1 MRHAPPQPPGPAP
14 QGEPP
19 PGPARA
25 YGSAMEFNEVA
36 LPAYTIRAARLA
48 EFVAQIL
55 DMPLALIHLPGFGDT
70 TIYPLAEKQDIDT
83 APYARAWIAPET
95 AGVSTLVDPAEP
107 DGASIGIAVSIPVTL
122 FGRDVW
128 IAAIDPMRRAAT
140 QRDTALA
147 ALLHEIGSD
156 YGQRVRA
163 AMLWTSR
170 LTEEVALHE
179 KVQALTGVGTIAC
192 HGDTGALTVSDRVLT
207 IMRLRDIDSVETL
220 TGCFAPHD
228 RAAVREMLTGG
239 TGRAPRSG
247 EFDIDNPDGT
257 MTSVRIRR
265 MVLDSR
271 TEDDA
276 DPAWIATVEDISDHR
291 TALRA
296 AEHTATRDPLT
307 EILNANA
314 FDAAVATATARAQ
327 KSGTMA
333 GLLLVSLDNMRE
345 VEDRYGRASGD
356 SLLRF
361 AARALTTNVRTND
374 VVLRLN
380 GEEFAIVMDHVT
392 EEDGLMRRA
401 RIIKDA
407 LESDVTIGEEASALS
422 ASIGVA
428 IYPDDTVGGLGLYDA
443 AAFALSEATR
453 SGVSS
458 IHRYNPLIREKRA
471 KERKVIEDVRAAL
484 KDDEFTPFFQPQVD
498 LESGLVV
505 GFEALCRWLHPQRGV
520 LTPGAFM
527 PAFNA
532 VGVGAELS
540 DVTLTGAFRAASR
553 FESMSLD
560 FGHIAVNLNA
570 LQLHRSNFLEMVAG
584 LQDRYKVPASR
595 IVFEVLENVL
605 IREKHI
611 VQDNLNALCDAG
623 FTISLDDFGTG
634 FASLKHIREPFIREI
649 KIDRSFVTNAGS
661 SPSDQQIVTAIVQM
675 ARKLGLSMVAEGIE
689 DEETLRKLRAIG
701 CTVGQGFVFAPAL
714 PFDEAAEFLGRQRRI
729 FALLQ
734 HSGL

>member
-1 MRHAPPQPPGPAP
+1 MTHAQPPREGPP
-14 QGEPP
+14 RDPP
-19 PGPARA
+19 RA
-25 YGSAMEFNEVA
+25 NGSASRFNEVA

-48 EFVAQIL
+48 EFAAQIL

-70 TIYPLAEKQDIDT
+70 TIYPLAEEQDFDT
-83 APYARAWIAPET
+83 APYVRAWQAPEI
-95 AGVSTLVDPAEP
+95 AGVTTLIDPALP
-107 DGASIGIAVSIPVTL
+107 ASTPIGIAVSIPVTL

-128 IAAIDPMRRAAT
+128 IAAIDPGRKTASE
-140 QRDTALA
+140 RDTALA
-147 ALLHEIGSD
+147 ALLHEIGGD

-163 AMLWTSR
+163 AMMWTNR

-179 KVQALTGVGTIAC
+179 KVQALAGVGTIAC
-192 HGDTGALTVSDRVLT
+192 HGDSGTLTVSERVLR
-207 IMRLRDIDSVETL
+207 IMRLRDIDSVENL
-220 TGCFAPHD
+220 SACFAPHD
-228 RAAVREMLTGG
+228 RAAVRDLLSG
-239 TGRAPRSG
+239 THGNGPRSG
-247 EFDIDNPDGT
+247 EYDIDNPDGT

-265 MVLDSR
+265 MMLDP
-271 TEDDA
+271 EAEVEAA

-296 AEHTATRDPLT
+296 AEHTARHDPLT

-314 FDAAVATATARAQ
+314 FGDAVSSATTRAQ
-327 KSGTMA
+327 KSETMA
-333 GLLLVSLDNMRE
+333 GLLLISLDTMRNTE
-345 VEDRYGRASGD
+345 QHFARANGD
-356 SLLRF
+356 AVLRF
-361 AARALTTNVRTND
+361 AARALTANVRTND
-374 VVLRLN
+374 VVLRLS

-392 EEDGLMRRA
+392 DEDGLMRRA

-407 LESDVTIGEEASALS
+407 LESNVSIGDEASTLS

-428 IYPDDTVGGLGLYDA
+428 IYPDDTTTGLDLYDA
-443 AAFALSEATR
+443 ASFALSEATR

-458 IHRYNPLIREKRA
+458 VHRYNPLIRDKRE
-471 KERKVIEDVRAAL
+471 KERKIIEDVRLAL
-484 KDDEFTPFFQPQVD
+484 KDDEFTPFFQPKVD

-505 GFEALCRWLHPQRGV
+505 GFEALCRWIHPQRGI

-532 VGVGAELS
+532 AGIGAELS
-540 DVTLTGAFRAASR
+540 DVSMVGAFRAASQFSR
-553 FESMSLD
+553 MSLD

-570 LQLHRSNFLEMVAG
+570 LQLHRANFLDMVEA
-584 LQDRYKVPASR
+584 LQSRYKVPASR

-611 VQDNLNALCDAG
+611 VQDNLHALCDAG
-623 FTISLDDFGTG
+623 FTIALDDFGTG

-649 KIDRSFVTNAGS
+649 KIDRSFITHAGS
-661 SPSDQQIVTAIVQM
+661 SASDQQIVTAIVQM
-675 ARKLGLSMVAEGIE
+675 ARKLGLQMVAEGIE

-729 FALLQ
+729 YALLQ